1 VHLHKMSNAVFSVDT
16 LLGLEEESSSTQDLL
31 IALIPGYHRCVP
43 PEVKAYSALKS
54 RPSCT
59 YHNYKDAGVSLCF
72 EGGRVTAV
80 HVYNGA
86 EDFAIFTGPLPHEIR

>member
-1 VHLHKMSNAVFSVDT
+1 MHLHKMSSAIFSVDT

-31 IALIPGYHRCVP
+31 NALIPGYHGGIS

-72 EGGRVTAV
+72 ERRRVTAV

-86 EDFAIFTGPLPHEIR
+86 EDFAIFKGPLPHKIR